1 MTEGIFM
8 KTQITIPKAWILFY
22 SHFDQ
27 SSQVIFG
34 GGDVGSETIKR
45 KKKDRIPE
53 TESYFSFD
61 Y

>member
-1 MTEGIFM
+1 VNST
-8 KTQITIPKAWILFY
+8 
-22 SHFDQ
+22 
-27 SSQVIFG
+27 SQVIFG

>member
-1 MTEGIFM
+1 VNST
-8 KTQITIPKAWILFY
+8 
-22 SHFDQ
+22 
-27 SSQVIFG
+27 SQVIFWG
-34 GGDVGSETIKR
+34 GGDVGSETIKS